1 MASTSG
7 GSRDVEHLASRLR
20 MLALQRSDAWLDLD
34 LTLPQLRVLFAVRRR
49 NGCTVSELAETLGRR
64 LAATSA
70 LVNRMVR
77 AGLLYRVSDP
87 DDHRRIRLKLTD
99 EAEQMLTTTDQR
111 SAERFAAVLG
121 RMSAQG
127 RAALAG
133 ALSELIELVS
143 SDLSEDRAPGPGPYL
158 TEEGPS

>member
-1 MASTSG
+1 MASTSHG
-7 GSRDVEHLASRLR
+7 DHDVERLASRLR

-34 LTLPQLRVLFAVRRR
+34 LTLPQLRVLLAVRRR
-49 NGCTVSELAETLGRR
+49 DGATVSELAETVGRR

-70 LVNRMVR
+70 LVNRLVR
-77 AGLLYRVSDP
+77 AGLLDRVSDP
-87 DDHRRIRLKLTD
+87 GDRRRIRLHLTA
-99 EAEQMLTTTDQR
+99 EAERMLAAVDRR
-111 SAERFAAVLG
+111 SADRFTAILG

-143 SDLSEDRAPGPGPYL
+143 ADLREDTGPHL
-158 TEEGPS
+158 TEEGHP

>member
-1 MASTSG
+1 MTSTSG
-7 GSRDVEHLASRLR
+7 EDRDVARLASRLR
-20 MLALQRSDAWLDLD
+20 MLTLQRSDAWLDLD

-49 NGCTVSELAETLGRR
+49 DGCTVSELSETLGRR

-77 AGLLYRVSDP
+77 AGLLQRVSDA
-87 DDHRRIRLKLTD
+87 DDHRRVRLRLTD
-99 EAEQMLTTTDQR
+99 EAERMLTTTDQR
-111 SAERFAAVLG
+111 SADRFAAILG

-143 SDLSEDRAPGPGPYL
+143 ADLAEDRTPGADPHR
-158 TEEGPS
+158 TEEGPP

>member
-1 MASTSG
+1 MTSTSG
-7 GSRDVEHLASRLR
+7 GDRDVARLASRLR
-20 MLALQRSDAWLDLD
+20 MLTLQRSDAWLDLD

-49 NGCTVSELAETLGRR
+49 DGCTVSELSEALGRR

-77 AGLLYRVSDP
+77 AGLLQRVSDS
-87 DDHRRIRLKLTD
+87 DDHRRVRLRLTD
-99 EAEQMLTTTDQR
+99 EAERMLATTDQR
-111 SAERFAAVLG
+111 SADRFAAILG

-143 SDLSEDRAPGPGPYL
+143 ADLAEDRTPGADPHP
-158 TEEGPS
+158 TEEGLP